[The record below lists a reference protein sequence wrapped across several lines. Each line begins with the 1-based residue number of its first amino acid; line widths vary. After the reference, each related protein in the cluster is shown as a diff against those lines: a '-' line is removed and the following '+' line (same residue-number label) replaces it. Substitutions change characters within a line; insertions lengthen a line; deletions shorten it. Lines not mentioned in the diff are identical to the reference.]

1 MLYLV
6 LVAVVN
12 TPRKFQT
19 LLATVALSG
28 LVMISLSLL
37 DYYEVIDIEKLVHVV
52 DFEETPFAEEM
63 IAIPRLCGMGLFG
76 DPNDISMVIVAT
88 GMICLYFFLDQDLGP
103 FRVLWLLPMGILAAA
118 LLATHSRGGL
128 IGFGGALFA
137 LLLFRFSKK
146 VAITAVV
153 CAGLLLPI
161 VAGRQGNMDIES
173 GTGQD
178 RIQLWQ
184 EGLSE
189 LKSAQI
195 LFGIGMD
202 QYGDTVGLV
211 AHNSFVHAY
220 VELGFFGG
228 TLFFGVFFLTGLALL
243 RLHRERIGE
252 NLHPQLARAYPFVAA
267 ILAGWGT
274 AMLTLSRCYV
284 MPTFLTF
291 GIVGAYLNLAGYYL
305 HARKPLLVWNREL
318 VWRLSGCSAAM
329 LVGLFAFVKI
339 FAH

>member
-1 MLYLV
+1 
-6 LVAVVN
+6 
-12 TPRKFQT
+12 
-19 LLATVALSG
+19 
-28 LVMISLSLL
+28 
-37 DYYEVIDIEKLVHVV
+37 
-52 DFEETPFAEEM
+52 
-63 IAIPRLCGMGLFG
+63 
-76 DPNDISMVIVAT
+76 
-88 GMICLYFFLDQDLGP
+88 
-103 FRVLWLLPMGILAAA
+103 
-118 LLATHSRGGL
+118 
-128 IGFGGALFA
+128 
-137 LLLFRFSKK
+137 
-146 VAITAVV
+146 
-153 CAGLLLPI
+153 
-161 VAGRQGNMDIES
+161 
-173 GTGQD
+173 
-178 RIQLWQ
+178 
-184 EGLSE
+184 
-189 LKSAQI
+189 
-195 LFGIGMD
+195 MD